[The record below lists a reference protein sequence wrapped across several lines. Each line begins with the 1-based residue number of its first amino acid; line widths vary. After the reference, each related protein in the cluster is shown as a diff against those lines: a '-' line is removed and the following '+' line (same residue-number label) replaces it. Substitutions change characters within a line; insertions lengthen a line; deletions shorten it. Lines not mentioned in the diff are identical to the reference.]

1 MKSVA
6 ARPRSPA
13 LAAFVKSFHYHE
25 TDFPFTLERIM
36 PNGQAHLMVNLAED
50 EFKTYDPVRTE
61 LLDRHSGAVLA
72 GPHAQ
77 SMVIDTRDQRWIA
90 AVEFRSGGAGRFFSV
105 PVPEVCNQVVQLE
118 NVWGRDGRSLRER
131 LLEASTPA
139 SKFRVLEK
147 VLLQH
152 LAPLF
157 DPAIQY
163 AIAALRR
170 GAPVSQVASRLRLMP
185 RTLRRRFSNQVG
197 ITPKRFA
204 RVHRLQRVLR
214 AIRQSTAPD
223 WCALAAEHGY
233 TDQAHLIHDFRD
245 LAGITPA
252 GYKPQSSRRNNH
264 VLGKQCGSGG
274 EPRYCSRFLRAS
286 WS

>member
-1 MKSVA
+1 MKSLA
-6 ARPRSPA
+6 ARPHSPA

-25 TDFPFTLERIM
+25 TDFPFALERIM

-50 EFKTYDPVRTE
+50 EFRTYDPVRRE
-61 LLDRHSGAVLA
+61 RMDRHSGAVLS

-77 SMVIDTRDQRWIA
+77 PMVIDTCEQRWLA
-90 AVEFRSGGAGRFFSV
+90 AVEFRSGGAGRFFSM
-105 PVPEVCNQVVQLE
+105 PMSEVCNQMVPLE
-118 NVWGRDGRSLRER
+118 NLWGHDGRSLRER
-131 LLEASTPA
+131 LLEATTPA
-139 SKFRVLEK
+139 SKFRVLEE

-152 LAPLF
+152 LAPIF

-163 AIAALRR
+163 AVAAMQR
-170 GAPVSQVASRLRLMP
+170 GAPVAHVASRLGLLP
-185 RTLRRRFSNQVG
+185 RTFRRRFSSQVG

-214 AIRQSTAPD
+214 AVRQSGQPD

-252 GYKPQSSRRNNH
+252 GYKPHSLQRNNH
-264 VLGKQCGSGG
+264 VPITAL
-274 EPRYCSRFLRAS
+274 
-286 WS
+286 